1 MPGYPSP
8 LMHASTL
15 RCLTLLIAFAIGIA
29 RGADAADADGPV
41 VSRSVWLV
49 MGASGDPDLADSFLR
64 QVHTWQE
71 TAARAGITA
80 RLIGDSPENPTN
92 DGSRL
97 RDALAG
103 EPTNGNE
110 ELWLVLIGH
119 GTFDGREAKFNLR
132 GPDVSATE
140 LASWLNPIHRPVIVV
155 DTTSAS
161 APFLNK
167 LKATNRVVVT
177 ATRSGNEQ
185 NYSRFG
191 SFLAEAIANPAADLD
206 QDGQTS
212 LLEAFLSASHR
223 SAEFY
228 QSAGRLATEHALL
241 DDNGDGQGTPAD
253 WFRGILAVKKPKKDV
268 RVDGLRAHQVNL
280 VPSAAE
286 RQLTPERRRQ
296 RDELER
302 QVAQLREEKTHLSE
316 VEYYLRLEKLLLE
329 LARI

>member
-1 MPGYPSP
+1 MQP
-8 LMHASTL
+8 STL
-15 RCLTLLIAFAIGIA
+15 RSLGLLIAFVAGMA
-29 RGADAADADGPV
+29 QSAVGAAADAPA
-41 VSRSVWLV
+41 VSPSVWLV
-49 MGASGDPDLADSFLR
+49 LGASGDTDLTTNFLR
-64 QVHTWQE
+64 QSQTWRD

-80 RLIGDSPENPTN
+80 RLIGDSPDTQTN
-92 DGSRL
+92 DLSRL

-103 EPTNGNE
+103 EPREGNG
-110 ELWLVLIGH
+110 ELWVILIGH

-132 GPDVSATE
+132 GPDVSAGE
-140 LASWLNPIHRPVIVV
+140 LTGWLNPIHRPTIVI

-167 LKATNRVVVT
+167 LKAPNRVVIT
-177 ATRSGNEQ
+177 ATRSGHEQ

-191 SFLAEAIANPAADLD
+191 SFLAEAIADPAGDLD

-223 SAEFY
+223 IGEFY

-253 WFRGILAVKKPKKDV
+253 WFRGVLAVKKPKKNV
-268 RVDGLRAHQVNL
+268 LVDGLRAHQVHL
-280 VPSAAE
+280 VPSEVE
-286 RQLTPERRRQ
+286 RQLTPERRRL
-296 RDELER
+296 RDELESK
-302 QVAQLREEKTHLSE
+302 VTHLREEKERLTE
-316 VEYYLRLEKLLLE
+316 EEYYTRLEKLLLE

>member
-1 MPGYPSP
+1 
-8 LMHASTL
+8 
-15 RCLTLLIAFAIGIA
+15 
-29 RGADAADADGPV
+29 
-41 VSRSVWLV
+41 
-49 MGASGDPDLADSFLR
+49 MGASGDTDLTTNFLR
-64 QVHTWQE
+64 QAHTWQD

-80 RLIGDSPENPTN
+80 RLIGDSPDNQTN
-92 DGSRL
+92 DWSRL

-103 EPTNGNE
+103 EPRDGNA
-110 ELWLVLIGH
+110 ELWLILIGH
-119 GTFDGREAKFNLR
+119 GTFDGRDAKFNLR
-132 GPDVSATE
+132 GPDVSAGE
-140 LASWLNPIHRPVIVV
+140 LSGWLNPIHRPTIVI

-167 LKATNRVVVT
+167 LKAPNRVVVT
-177 ATRSGNEQ
+177 ATRSGHEK

-191 SFLAEAIANPAADLD
+191 SFLAEAIADPAADLD

-228 QSAGRLATEHALL
+228 QTAGRLATEHSLL

-253 WFRGILAVKKPKKDV
+253 WFRGVLAVKKPQKNV
-268 RVDGLRAHQVNL
+268 LVDGLRAHQVHL
-280 VPSAAE
+280 VASEAE
-286 RQLTPERRRQ
+286 RLLTPESRRL

-302 QVAQLREEKTHLSE
+302 QVMRLREEKARVPE
-316 VEYYLRLEKLLLE
+316 EEYYTRLEKLLLE